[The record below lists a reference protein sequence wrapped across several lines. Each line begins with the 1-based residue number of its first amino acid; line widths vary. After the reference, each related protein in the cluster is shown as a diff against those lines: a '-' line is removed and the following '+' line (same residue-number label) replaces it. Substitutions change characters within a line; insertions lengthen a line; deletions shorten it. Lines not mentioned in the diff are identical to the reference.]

1 MFDVL
6 EDMKRKNG
14 MLLAKL
20 TVRGC
25 QYKIAVEGLNHIVES
40 NDPVGIAA
48 KTLEAMEECM
58 PKDENLE

>member
-6 EDMKRKNG
+6 DDLKRQND

-40 NDPVGIAA
+40 NDPVGIAS
-48 KTLEAMEECM
+48 KTLEAMDECM
-58 PKDENLE
+58 PKDKDLE

>member
-6 EDMKRKNG
+6 DDLKKQNDI
-14 MLLAKL
+14 LLLKI
-20 TVRGC
+20 TIRNR
-25 QYKIAVEGLNHIVES
+25 QYDIAVEGLNHIVKS

-48 KTLEAMEECM
+48 KTLEAMDECM

>member
-6 EDMKRKNG
+6 EDLKRQND

-25 QYKIAVEGLNHIVES
+25 QYRIAVEGLNHIVES
-40 NDPVGIAA
+40 NDPVGIAS
-48 KTLEAMEECM
+48 KTLEAMDECM
-58 PKDENLE
+58 PNAENLE